1 MSTELDLTE
10 QEVPAQVEEAQE
22 TKQQGGSSSAV
33 YGLGLIGA
41 WAFYLSRATSV
52 REGVMG
58 VLKGFVWPAILVYK
72 LLEFLD
78 ME

>member
-10 QEVPAQVEEAQE
+10 QEVLTQGEDVQE

-52 REGVMG
+52 SEGALG
-58 VLKGFVWPAILVYK
+58 ILKGFVWPAILVYK
-72 LLEFLD
+72 MLAFLNT
-78 ME
+78 E